1 MTRMHPLTLG
11 FRDPATERAFVSHL
25 LPRLRLQG
33 RAAII
38 VGAIVYFLYGAL
50 DHLYVPAEQLG
61 LVWIIRLLALILPVG
76 VLILS
81 YLPVFGRYN
90 QLPLGLV
97 GFTAGLGLIGMLWHL
112 PVESSAYYYPGLML
126 ATFYTYNLLGTRFI
140 HALLINLAVLVLY
153 NLLFGYVRQFPEPV
167 LLSQNFFMISAN
179 LIGGAAGYL
188 AEYHRRQLFL
198 REVQLDHER
207 QLHLNRSLHDR
218 LTGLP
223 NRDLLDDRINQAL
236 ALARRDSAC
245 HAGFFVDLDGFKLI
259 NDRLGHDHGDAVLRC
274 IARRLESVMRETD
287 TISRIG
293 GDEFFVLVHDIGSCD
308 GAAHLAEKVIAVIE
322 QPIPELPGHYG
333 LSASIGIC
341 LFPRPDLEHTPDS
354 IIRCADLAMYQ
365 AKADG
370 KRCHR
375 FAGAGA

>member
-1 MTRMHPLTLG
+1 MHLLTLG
-11 FRDPATERAFVSHL
+11 FRDSATEGGFVRHL

-50 DHLYVPAEQLG
+50 DHLFIPAHQLG
-61 LVWIIRLLALILPVG
+61 LVWVIRLLALIVPVG
-76 VLILS
+76 VLVLS
-81 YLPVFGRYN
+81 YLTLFEKYN
-90 QLPLGLV
+90 QLPLGL
-97 GFTAGLGLIGMLWHL
+97 AGLSAALGLVAMLWFV
-112 PVESSAYYYPGLML
+112 PIESGAYYYPGMML
-126 ATFYTYNLLGTRFI
+126 AIFYTYNLIGTRFI
-140 HALLINLAVLVLY
+140 HALLINASVLILY
-153 NLLFGYVRQFPEPV
+153 NLLFGYLRPFPEAV
-167 LLSQNFFMISAN
+167 LLSQNFFMIAAN

-198 REVQLDHER
+198 REIQLDDER

-236 ALARRDSAC
+236 ALARRDQAS
-245 HAGFFVDLDGFKLI
+245 HAGFFVDLDGFKSI
-259 NDRLGHDHGDAVLRC
+259 NDCLGHDHGDIVLRRV
-274 IARRLESVMRETD
+274 ARRIESVMRETD

-293 GDEFFVLVHDIGSCD
+293 GDEFFILVLEIGSCD
-308 GAAHLAEKVIAVIE
+308 SAAHLAEKLISVIE
-322 QPIPELPGHYG
+322 QPIPELQGRHE

-341 LFPRPDLEHTPDS
+341 LFPRAGLATPDS
-354 IIRCADLAMYQ
+354 IIRSADLAMYQ

-375 FAGAGA
+375 FAEAPL

>member
-1 MTRMHPLTLG
+1 MTRMHLLTLG
-11 FRDPATERAFVSHL
+11 FDDSATEVAFVRHI

-38 VGAIVYFLYGAL
+38 LGAVVYFLYGAL
-50 DHLYVPAEQLG
+50 DHLFVPVNQLG
-61 LVWIIRLLALILPVG
+61 QVWLVRVLALIVPVG
-76 VLILS
+76 VLVLS
-81 YLPVFGRYN
+81 YLPWFERHN

-97 GFTAGLGLIGMLWHL
+97 GLSAALGLIAMLWYL
-112 PVESSAYYYPGLML
+112 PVDSAAYCFPGMML

-140 HALLINLAVLVLY
+140 HALVINAAVLLLY
-153 NLLFGYVRQFPEPV
+153 NLLFCVVRQFPEAV
-167 LLSQNFFMISAN
+167 LLSQNFFLISAN

-188 AEYHRRQLFL
+188 AEFHRRQLFL
-198 REVQLDHER
+198 REVQLDGER

-236 ALARRDSAC
+236 ALARRDQAR
-245 HAGFFVDLDGFKLI
+245 HAGFFVDLDGFKNI
-259 NDRLGHDHGDAVLRC
+259 NDRLGHDHGDIVLRSV
-274 IARRLESVMRETD
+274 ARRLESVMRETD

-293 GDEFFVLVHDIGSCD
+293 GDEFFVLVQDIGSCD
-308 GAAHLAEKVIAVIE
+308 SAAHLAEKLIAVIE
-322 QPIPELPGHYG
+322 QPIPELPGRHE

-341 LFPRPDLEHTPDS
+341 LFPRTELANTPDS
-354 IIRCADLAMYQ
+354 IIRSADLAMYQ

-375 FAGAGA
+375 FAEMLA

>member
-1 MTRMHPLTLG
+1 MTKMHLLTLG
-11 FRDPATERAFVSHL
+11 FRDSATEVAFVRHI

-38 VGAIVYFLYGAL
+38 LGAVVYFLYGAV
-50 DHLYVPAEQLG
+50 DHLFVPADLLG
-61 LVWIIRLLALILPVG
+61 EVWLVRVLALIVPVS
-76 VLILS
+76 VLILTF
-81 YLPVFGRYN
+81 LPWFERHN

-97 GFTAGLGLIGMLWHL
+97 GLSAALGLIAMLWGL
-112 PVESSAYYYPGLML
+112 PLESAAYCFPGMML

-140 HALLINLAVLVLY
+140 HALLINVAVLLLY
-153 NLLFGYVRQFPEPV
+153 NVLFGVVRQFPEAV
-167 LLSQNFFMISAN
+167 LLSQNFFLVSAN

-188 AEYHRRQLFL
+188 AEFYRRQLFL
-198 REVQLDHER
+198 REVQLDDER

-236 ALARRDSAC
+236 ALARRDQAR
-245 HAGFFVDLDGFKLI
+245 HAGFFIDLDGFKNI
-259 NDRLGHDHGDAVLRC
+259 NDCLGHDHGDLVLRC
-274 IARRLESVMRETD
+274 VARRLESVMRETD

-293 GDEFFVLVHDIGSCD
+293 GDEFFVLVQDIGSCD
-308 GAAHLAEKVIAVIE
+308 GAAHLAEKLIAVIE
-322 QPIPELPGHYG
+322 QPIPELHGRHL

-341 LFPRPDLEHTPDS
+341 LFPYTGLANTPDG
-354 IIRCADLAMYQ
+354 IIRSADLAMYQ
-365 AKADG
+365 AKAEG

-375 FAGAGA
+375 FAEMPA

>member
-1 MTRMHPLTLG
+1 MTRMHLLTLG
-11 FRDPATERAFVSHL
+11 FDDSATEMAFVRHI

-38 VGAIVYFLYGAL
+38 LGAVVYFLYGAL
-50 DHLYVPAEQLG
+50 DHLFVPVNQLG
-61 LVWIIRLLALILPVG
+61 QVWLVRVLALIVPVG
-76 VLILS
+76 VLVLS
-81 YLPVFGRYN
+81 YLPWFERHN

-97 GFTAGLGLIGMLWHL
+97 GLSAALGLIAMLWYL
-112 PVESSAYYYPGLML
+112 PVDSAAYCFPGMML

-140 HALLINLAVLVLY
+140 HALVINAAVLLLY
-153 NLLFGYVRQFPEPV
+153 NLLFGVVRQFPEAV
-167 LLSQNFFMISAN
+167 LLSQNFFLISAN

-188 AEYHRRQLFL
+188 AEFHRRQLFL
-198 REVQLDHER
+198 REVQLDGER

-236 ALARRDSAC
+236 ALARRDQAR
-245 HAGFFVDLDGFKLI
+245 HAGFFVDLDGFKNI
-259 NDRLGHDHGDAVLRC
+259 NDRLGHDHGDIVLRSV
-274 IARRLESVMRETD
+274 ARRLESVMRETD

-293 GDEFFVLVHDIGSCD
+293 GDEFFVLVQDIGSCD
-308 GAAHLAEKVIAVIE
+308 SAAHLAEKLIAVIE
-322 QPIPELPGHYG
+322 QPIPELPGRHE

-341 LFPRPDLEHTPDS
+341 LFPRTELANTPDS
-354 IIRCADLAMYQ
+354 IIRSADLAMYQ

-375 FAGAGA
+375 FAEMLA

>member
-1 MTRMHPLTLG
+1 MTRMHLLTLG
-11 FRDPATERAFVSHL
+11 FDDSATEVAFVRHI

-38 VGAIVYFLYGAL
+38 LGAVVYFLYGAL
-50 DHLYVPAEQLG
+50 DHLFVPVNQLG
-61 LVWIIRLLALILPVG
+61 QVWLVRVLALIVPVG
-76 VLILS
+76 VLVLS
-81 YLPVFGRYN
+81 YLPWFERHN

-97 GFTAGLGLIGMLWHL
+97 GLSAALGLIAMLWYL
-112 PVESSAYYYPGLML
+112 PVDSAAYCFPGMML

-140 HALLINLAVLVLY
+140 HALVINAAVLLLY
-153 NLLFGYVRQFPEPV
+153 NLLFGVVRQFPEAV
-167 LLSQNFFMISAN
+167 LLSQNFFLISAN

-188 AEYHRRQLFL
+188 AEFHRRQLFL
-198 REVQLDHER
+198 REVQLDGER

-236 ALARRDSAC
+236 ALARRDQAR
-245 HAGFFVDLDGFKLI
+245 HAGFFVDLDGFKNI
-259 NDRLGHDHGDAVLRC
+259 NDRLGHDHGDIVLRSV
-274 IARRLESVMRETD
+274 ARRLESVMRETD

-293 GDEFFVLVHDIGSCD
+293 GDEFFVLVQDIGSCD
-308 GAAHLAEKVIAVIE
+308 SAAHLAEKLIAVIE
-322 QPIPELPGHYG
+322 QPIPELPGRHE

-341 LFPRPDLEHTPDS
+341 LFPRTELANTPDS
-354 IIRCADLAMYQ
+354 IIRSADLAMYQ

-375 FAGAGA
+375 FAEMLA

>member
-1 MTRMHPLTLG
+1 MTRMHLLTLG
-11 FRDPATERAFVSHL
+11 FHDSATERAFVRHL

-50 DHLYVPAEQLG
+50 DHLFIPAHQLG
-61 LVWIIRLLALILPVG
+61 LVWVIRLLALIVPVG
-76 VLILS
+76 VLVLS
-81 YLPVFGRYN
+81 YLPWFEKYN

-97 GFTAGLGLIGMLWHL
+97 GLSAALGLVAMLWFV
-112 PVESSAYYYPGLML
+112 PIESGAYYYPGMML
-126 ATFYTYNLLGTRFI
+126 ATFYTYNLIGTRFI
-140 HALLINLAVLVLY
+140 HALLINAAVLILY
-153 NLLFGYVRQFPEPV
+153 NLLFGYFRPFPEAI
-167 LLSQNFFMISAN
+167 LLSQNFFMIAAN

-198 REVQLDHER
+198 REVQLDDER

-236 ALARRDSAC
+236 ALARRDQAR
-245 HAGFFVDLDGFKLI
+245 HAGFFVDLDGFKSI
-259 NDRLGHDHGDAVLRC
+259 NDRLGHDHGDIVLRSV
-274 IARRLESVMRETD
+274 ARRLESVMRETD

-293 GDEFFVLVHDIGSCD
+293 GDEFFVLVLEIGSCD
-308 GAAHLAEKVIAVIE
+308 SAAHLAEKLISVIE
-322 QPIPELPGHYG
+322 QPIPELQGRHE

-341 LFPRPDLEHTPDS
+341 LFPRAGLATPDS
-354 IIRCADLAMYQ
+354 IIRSADLAMYQ

-375 FAGAGA
+375 FAEATL

>member
-1 MTRMHPLTLG
+1 MTRMHLLTLG
-11 FRDPATERAFVSHL
+11 FHDSATERAFVRHL

-50 DHLYVPAEQLG
+50 DHLFIPAHQLG
-61 LVWIIRLLALILPVG
+61 LVWVIRLLALIVPVG
-76 VLILS
+76 VLVLT
-81 YLPVFGRYN
+81 YLPWFEKYN

-97 GFTAGLGLIGMLWHL
+97 GLSAALGLVAMLWFV
-112 PVESSAYYYPGLML
+112 PIESGAYYYPGMML
-126 ATFYTYNLLGTRFI
+126 ATFYTYNLIGTRFI
-140 HALLINLAVLVLY
+140 HALLINAAVLILY
-153 NLLFGYVRQFPEPV
+153 NLLFGYFRPFPEAI
-167 LLSQNFFMISAN
+167 LLSQNFFMIAAN

-198 REVQLDHER
+198 REVQLDDER

-236 ALARRDSAC
+236 ALARRDQAR
-245 HAGFFVDLDGFKLI
+245 HAGFFVDLDGFKSI
-259 NDRLGHDHGDAVLRC
+259 NDRLGHDHGDIVLRSV
-274 IARRLESVMRETD
+274 ARRLESVMRETD

-293 GDEFFVLVHDIGSCD
+293 GDEFFVLVLEIGSCD
-308 GAAHLAEKVIAVIE
+308 SAAHLAEKLISVIE
-322 QPIPELPGHYG
+322 QPIPELEGRHE

-341 LFPRPDLEHTPDS
+341 LFPRAGLATPDS
-354 IIRCADLAMYQ
+354 IIRSADLAMYQ

-375 FAGAGA
+375 FAEAQL

>member
-1 MTRMHPLTLG
+1 MTRMNLLTLG
-11 FRDPATERAFVSHL
+11 FHDSATEMAFVRHI

-38 VGAIVYFLYGAL
+38 LGTIIYFLYGAV
-50 DHLYVPAEQLG
+50 DHLFVPADLLDE
-61 LVWIIRLLALILPVG
+61 VWQVRVLALIVPAG

-81 YLPVFGRYN
+81 YLPWFERYN

-97 GFTAGLGLIGMLWHL
+97 GLSAALGLIAMLWRL
-112 PVESSAYYYPGLML
+112 PLESAAYCFPGMML

-140 HALLINLAVLVLY
+140 HALLINVAVLVLY
-153 NLLFGYVRQFPEPV
+153 NLLFGVIRDFPEAV
-167 LLSQNFFMISAN
+167 LLSQNFFLVSAN

-188 AEYHRRQLFL
+188 AEFYRRQLFL
-198 REVQLDHER
+198 REMQLEEER

-236 ALARRDSAC
+236 ALARRDQAR
-245 HAGFFVDLDGFKLI
+245 HAGFFIDLDGFKSI
-259 NDRLGHDHGDAVLRC
+259 NDRLGHDHGDIVLRSV
-274 IARRLESVMRETD
+274 ARRLESVMRETD

-293 GDEFFVLVHDIGSCD
+293 GDEFFVLVQDIGSCD
-308 GAAHLAEKVIAVIE
+308 SARHLAEKLIALIE
-322 QPIPELPGHYG
+322 QPIPELPGKHE

-341 LFPRPDLEHTPDS
+341 LFPRPGLANTPEG
-354 IIRCADLAMYQ
+354 IIRCADQAMYQ

-370 KRCHR
+370 RRCHR
-375 FAGAGA
+375 FADMLV

>member
-1 MTRMHPLTLG
+1 MTRMHLLTLG
-11 FRDPATERAFVSHL
+11 FHDSATEQAFVRHL

-50 DHLYVPAEQLG
+50 DHLFIPAHQLG
-61 LVWIIRLLALILPVG
+61 LVWVIRLLALIVPVG

-81 YLPVFGRYN
+81 YLPWFEKYN
-90 QLPLGLV
+90 QLPLGL
-97 GFTAGLGLIGMLWHL
+97 AGLSAALGLVAMLWFL
-112 PVESSAYYYPGLML
+112 PVESGAYYYPGMML
-126 ATFYTYNLLGTRFI
+126 ATFYTYNLIGTRFI
-140 HALLINLAVLVLY
+140 HALIINAAILILY
-153 NLLFGYVRQFPEPV
+153 NLLFGYVRPFPDAV
-167 LLSQNFFMISAN
+167 LLSQNFFIIAAN

-198 REVQLDHER
+198 REVQLDDER

-236 ALARRDSAC
+236 ALARRDQAR
-245 HAGFFVDLDGFKLI
+245 HAGFFVDLDGFKNI
-259 NDRLGHDHGDAVLRC
+259 NDRLGHDHGDIVLRSV
-274 IARRLESVMRETD
+274 ARRLESVMRETD

-293 GDEFFVLVHDIGSCD
+293 GDEFFVLVLEIGSCD
-308 GAAHLAEKVIAVIE
+308 SAAHLAEKLISVIE
-322 QPIPELPGHYG
+322 QPIPELQGRHE

-341 LFPRPDLEHTPDS
+341 LFPRAGLATPDS

-375 FAGAGA
+375 FAETSL